1 MLLPPGPAVDR
12 AVEIIAIV
20 LPQAEHQIWTEMDGI
35 LEPRRPLQGDSHCLE
50 QNLQLTQMLNSFVL
64 AMAPFHHRHL
74 VARRWAPKKRVH
86 RSSMPAKSAPSSNE
100 PMPLPLL
107 HLSLHLPS
115 SFMQMVLTWSS
126 SLTQPTHPAPDSSQ
140 NVQAPAV
147 QQTNPQIPHCL
158 RGHILQ

>member
-20 LPQAEHQIWTEMDGI
+20 LLQAEHQIWTEMDGI
-35 LEPRRPLQGDSHCLE
+35 LEPRHPLQADSHCLE
-50 QNLQLTQMLNSFVL
+50 QNRQLTQMLNSFVL
-64 AMAPFHHRHL
+64 AMAPFHHRPP
-74 VARRWAPKKRVH
+74 VVRRWALKKRVH
-86 RSSMPAKSAPSSNE
+86 HSSMPARSAPSSKE
-100 PMPLPLL
+100 PTLLRLL

-115 SFMQMVLTWSS
+115 SFMQMVSIWSS
-126 SLTQPTHPAPDSSQ
+126 NLTQPTHPAPDSSR
-140 NVQAPAV
+140 NVQAPAA